1 MKFSGIKSLRFLLI
15 VNLIF
20 GAALLRTVRQYND
33 FVHSSEEKEKE
44 KVVALTKKA
53 AQELGAIVAH
63 VEERTKKMAAAFS
76 KNSTPPVSD
85 IKKQLAAELDSNEI
99 FLGSGVLYAPY
110 AYSKK
115 IYLFGPYL
123 HRSGKSYEFTDAG
136 MVYDYTADTKKSKFF
151 YNAFSQN
158 QTAWSEPF
166 WGEAS
171 KKLVVTYSVPFY
183 VNGDIEK
190 PSGIIVNSISIDEIY
205 NILSS
210 L

>member
-115 IYLFGPYL
+115 FIYLGHIFIDLESHTSLQMQEWFMIIRLILKNLNFFIMLLVRIKRLGQSRFGEK
-123 HRSGKSYEFTDAG
+123 RAKS
-136 MVYDYTADTKKSKFF
+136 
-151 YNAFSQN
+151 
-158 QTAWSEPF
+158 
-166 WGEAS
+166 
-171 KKLVVTYSVPFY
+171 
-183 VNGDIEK
+183 
-190 PSGIIVNSISIDEIY
+190 
-205 NILSS
+205 
-210 L
+210 